1 VLEGR
6 RTFGNIMKYVM
17 MGTSSNFGNMFS
29 MAGATLFLPFLP
41 MLPAQILVNNFLY
54 DVSEI
59 AIPLDTVDIE
69 DLERPR
75 HWDVSSIRN
84 FMLVVGLVS
93 SVFDFVTFYVLRHV
107 FHAGERLF
115 HSGWFVESLATQVLV
130 IFVIRTRGNPLRS
143 KPSAILLAT
152 ALTVV
157 VAATALP
164 YTSLGAR
171 LGFVPVPGLFFV
183 ILAGM
188 VIVYLVMVQA
198 AKTWF
203 YRRFAPR

>member
-1 VLEGR
+1 
-6 RTFGNIMKYVM
+6 
-17 MGTSSNFGNMFS
+17 
-29 MAGATLFLPFLP
+29 
-41 MLPAQILVNNFLY
+41 
-54 DVSEI
+54 
-59 AIPLDTVDIE
+59 
-69 DLERPR
+69 
-75 HWDVSSIRN
+75 
-84 FMLVVGLVS
+84 
-93 SVFDFVTFYVLRHV
+93 
-107 FHAGERLF
+107 
-115 HSGWFVESLATQVLV
+115 V